1 MSVQKNRMELLVNAT
16 NNSIKRIK
24 SGVKDPVFEVSNLI
38 KLAEDISELNASD
51 FFKQNNDL
59 PEVKSKNYYYNLS
72 NLLEL
77 MINIFAVEMVE
88 DSKKLKKIVD
98 ILK

>member
-1 MSVQKNRMELLVNAT
+1 MSIQKNRMELLVNAT

-24 SGVKDPVFEVSNLI
+24 SGTDPVFEISNLI
-38 KLAEDISELNASD
+38 NLVQEISEMNASD

-59 PEVKSKNYYYNLS
+59 PEIKSKNYYYNLS

-77 MINIFAVEMVE
+77 MVNIFAIEMVE